1 MNGLIYRYATS
12 EPAARIIAKQ
22 EQLLGRRTY
31 ILQLRNDYF
40 EIRSWK

>member
-12 EPAARIIAKQ
+12 ENEAQIVARQ